1 MIPSQSLNRR
11 DLFHWGCSGL
21 GATALFSLLGRDHRL
36 GAEPLPATENIHA
49 PKAKRAI
56 HICLVGGMSHLD
68 SFDYKPALEE
78 NHGKTLQYDK
88 KPDIFFGKV
97 GLLRKPDFPF
107 RPRGQS
113 GRMISDLFPHI
124 AQMADE
130 LTILKSMESNSANH
144 TPALFL
150 ENSGFEAN
158 GFPSLGSWL
167 SYGLGSETETLPVY
181 VVLSDQRGGPNGGAT
196 NWSNAFLPGHSQGVE
211 LRGGNQ
217 PVRDL
222 FPARELAAGA
232 DRATWDFVNSINQD
246 HAARVGEDP
255 ALSARIRSY
264 QLAAQMQLSVPEVSN
279 LSAETQA
286 THHMYGVHDENT
298 ADMGRR
304 CLLARRLVERGVRFV
319 QLYSGGPIGGSPR
332 SSWDAHESVK
342 RNHAREAKR
351 IDKPVAALLQDLKQR
366 GLLEDTLVLFTT
378 EFGRTPFAQSDAG
391 VIGEGR
397 DHNRYGFSIWMAG
410 AGLKPG
416 TAFGSTDELGWKTVE
431 HPVTW
436 HDFHATVLYLFGID
450 HERLTFYHNGI
461 ERRLTNVHGKVVRGI
476 LA

>member
-1 MIPSQSLNRR
+1 MIPSQNLNRR
-11 DLFHWGCSGL
+11 DLFHWGCNGL

-36 GAEPLPATENIHA
+36 AAEPLPAKANTHG

-56 HICLVGGMSHLD
+56 HICLLGGMSHLD

-88 KPDIFFGKV
+88 KPDLFFGKI
-97 GLLRKPDFPF
+97 GLLRKPDFQF
-107 RPRGQS
+107 KPRGQS
-113 GRMISDLFPHI
+113 GLMISELFPHI
-124 AQMADE
+124 AQLADE
-130 LTILKSMESNSANH
+130 LTILKSMQSNTANH

-181 VVLSDQRGGPNGGAT
+181 VVLSDQRGGPSGGAT
-196 NWSNAFLPGHSQGVE
+196 NWSNAFLPGYSQGVE

-222 FPARELAAGA
+222 FPALELAAGA
-232 DRATWDFVNSINQD
+232 DKATWEFVSAINQD

-255 ALSARIRSY
+255 VLSARIRSY
-264 QLAAQMQLSVPEVSN
+264 QLAAQMQLSVPEVSD
-279 LSAETQA
+279 LSAETQT
-286 THHMYGVHDENT
+286 THDTYGVNNENT

-319 QLYSGGPIGGSPR
+319 QLYSGGPISGGR
-332 SSWDAHESVK
+332 ASWDAHENVK
-342 RNHAREAKR
+342 QNHTHEAGR
-351 IDKPVAALLQDLKQR
+351 IDKPVAALLHDLKQR
-366 GLLEDTLVLFTT
+366 GLLDDTLVLFTT
-378 EFGRTPFAQSDAG
+378 EFGRTPFTQSAAG

-416 TAFGSTDELGWKTVE
+416 MAFGSTDELGWKTVE
-431 HPVTW
+431 RPIPW
-436 HDFHATVLYLFGID
+436 HDFHATVLHLFGIN

-461 ERRLTNVHGKVVRGI
+461 QRRLTNVHGEVVKEI

>member
-222 FPARELAAGA
+222 FPARELGAGA

-246 HAARVGEDP
+246 HAARIGEDRV
-255 ALSARIRSY
+255 LSARIRSY

-431 HPVTW
+431 HPVAW

-461 ERRLTNVHGKVVRGI
+461 ERRLTNVHGEVVRGI

>member
-1 MIPSQSLNRR
+1 
-11 DLFHWGCSGL
+11 
-21 GATALFSLLGRDHRL
+21 
-36 GAEPLPATENIHA
+36 
-49 PKAKRAI
+49 
-56 HICLVGGMSHLD
+56 
-68 SFDYKPALEE
+68 
-78 NHGKTLQYDK
+78 
-88 KPDIFFGKV
+88 
-97 GLLRKPDFPF
+97 
-107 RPRGQS
+107 
-113 GRMISDLFPHI
+113 
-124 AQMADE
+124 
-130 LTILKSMESNSANH
+130 
-144 TPALFL
+144 LFL

-181 VVLSDQRGGPNGGAT
+181 VVLSDQRGGPSGGAT

-217 PVRDL
+217 PVRNL

-232 DRATWDFVNSINQD
+232 DKATWEFVNAINQD

-279 LSAETQA
+279 LSAETQT
-286 THHMYGVHDENT
+286 THDTYGVNDENT

-319 QLYSGGPIGGSPR
+319 QLYSGGPISGAR
-332 SSWDAHESVK
+332 ASWDAHENVK
-342 RNHAREAKR
+342 QNHAYEAGR
-351 IDKPVAALLQDLKQR
+351 IDKPVAALLHDLKQR

-378 EFGRTPFAQSDAG
+378 EFGRTPFTQSDAG

-397 DHNRYGFSIWMAG
+397 DHNRYGFSSWMAG

-416 TAFGSTDELGWKTVE
+416 MAFGSTDELGWKTVE
-431 HPVTW
+431 RPIPW
-436 HDFHATVLYLFGID
+436 HDFHATVLHLFGIN

-461 ERRLTNVHGKVVRGI
+461 GRRLTNVHGEVVKEI